1 MSIEWTNLQED
12 YLGQRHLLSK
22 YKSGKLWITNIITA
36 LWSQFE
42 LVWQIR
48 NEVIHGHDDH
58 TRSQARRHKAELQIR
73 TIYSK
78 RAQLLPSD
86 RIHLFDTVAEHL
98 RLSTTNLINWTN
110 TYQPLFSDSIKK
122 ARKNST
128 SGVRSITEY
137 FSKPTDP
144 PVAEE
149 NI

>member
-12 YLGQRHLLSK
+12 YLRQQHILSK
-22 YKSGKLWITNIITA
+22 YKSGKLWTTNIITA

-48 NEVIHGHDDH
+48 NKVIHGHDDH
-58 TRSQARRHKAELQIR
+58 TRNQARRHKAEHQIR

-78 RAQLLPSD
+78 QDQLLPSD
-86 RIHLFDTVAEHL
+86 QIHLFNTVEEHL
-98 RLSTTNLINWTN
+98 RLSTTNLIKWTN

-122 ARKNST
+122 ACKNST
-128 SGVRSITEY
+128 SGIRSITDY
-137 FSKPTDP
+137 FSKSTD

-149 NI
+149 VS